1 VADNRKEK
9 RHLIGPEFDSRNSPR
24 SYLTVSTELLFSGRV
39 ERDGRKERETQRQ
52 RRKEK
57 KREREKDNF
66 PQIRERE
73 GEKEFNN
80 IYGACCSGSCSC
92 ACGSVLQCVAVSVAT
107 RWSLT
112 LCVAVCSSV

>member
-9 RHLIGPEFDSRNSPR
+9 RHLIGPEFGSRNSPR

-39 ERDGRKERETQRQ
+39 ERDGRKEIETQRQ

-80 IYGACCSGSCSC
+80 IYGACCSGSCSLC
-92 ACGSVLQCVAVSVAT
+92 VWQCVAVCCSKCCHTLESNSV
-107 RWSLT
+107 R
-112 LCVAVCSSV
+112 CSV